1 MRRWSRKTVPFCGV
15 TGVSSVLACVGM
27 LGLEGVRREWPETLP
42 VAKGKREKGS
52 AVRGSGA

>member
-1 MRRWSRKTVPFCGV
+1 M
-15 TGVSSVLACVGM
+15 LACVGM